1 MTRQR
6 RHGLRALPLTAL
18 ALAVTVATTV
28 PLRSWAQV
36 DDATAPAQPAAAAAQ
51 SPQASLLKKVDVEQK
66 IGTKLPLDLHFRD
79 SEGHDVRLGDL
90 FGKRPV
96 ILTMVYYECPMLCT
110 LVLNGVVRAIR
121 ALPFEVGKGFDIVTV
136 SFDPKE
142 GPELAARKKKAYLEH
157 YRHPEAA
164 DSWHF
169 LTGDQAAIKRL
180 TDAVGFHYA
189 YDAERDQYAHAAA
202 IMVTTPDGTLARYFF
217 GVEYAPRDL
226 KLALVEASSGKLG
239 NVIDQLILYCYH
251 YDPST
256 GRYSA
261 VVMNMVRV
269 GGAAT
274 VLAMGLFVVIMR
286 RREKSEHRRKA

>member
-1 MTRQR
+1 MRRQR
-6 RHGLRALPLTAL
+6 RHRLRALPAAVM
-18 ALAVTVATTV
+18 ALAVATMA
-28 PLRSWAQV
+28 PAGSWAQV
-36 DDATAPAQPAAAAAQ
+36 DDATAPAQPASAAAQ
-51 SPQASLLKKVDVEQK
+51 SPQASLLQKIDVEQK

-79 SEGHDVRLGDL
+79 SEGRDVRLGDL

-121 ALPFEVGKGFDIVTV
+121 ALPFDLGEGYDIVTV
-136 SFDPKE
+136 SFDPGE
-142 GPELAARKKKAYLEH
+142 GPELAAQKKKAYLEH
-157 YRHPEAA
+157 YGDPSAGG
-164 DSWHF
+164 SWHF
-169 LTGDQAAIKRL
+169 LTGDQAAIDSL
-180 TDAVGFHYA
+180 TEAVGFHYA

-202 IMVTTPDGTLARYFF
+202 IMVTTPEGKLARYFF

-226 KLALVEASSGKLG
+226 RLALVEASKGQLG

-261 VVMNMVRV
+261 VAMNMVRV

-274 VLAMGLFVVIMR
+274 VLAMALFIVAMR
-286 RREKSEHRRKA
+286 RRERSTDRRKA